1 MESLN
6 TISKAG
12 DVIKNEKCLDV
23 VDLNAFIGTLKKREE
38 NLIQLL
44 DYNLKFKDSDNPSD
58 LKQIRSLNDELL
70 QLEKSREV
78 LEDDILRKYSDLKI
92 IDAKQK
98 R

>member
-6 TISKAG
+6 RSKGG
-12 DVIKNEKCLDV
+12 DVINEKCLDV

-44 DYNLKFKDSDNPSD
+44 DYHLKFKNSDKPSD
-58 LKQIRSLNDELL
+58 LKQLKSLNDELL
-70 QLEKSREV
+70 QLEKSREAF
-78 LEDDILRKYSDLKI
+78 EDDILVKYSDLKI